1 MPHIYKLKISGKSLG
16 KKISASLNAM
26 LAVKL
31 DTGFNIEVEFPIT
44 PFHRRLFAWL
54 IDLMVQLA
62 YLWLMDLFISGVS
75 NDYWPDWLV
84 VIYLLPY
91 LFYHLVME
99 ITLNGQSIGKKAMNI
114 KVITMEG
121 GQPSLSQYIIRWMFR
136 LLDFGVFFIPAFF
149 SVILSRWSQR
159 VGDIVAGTIVI
170 DTKARTSWEDTI
182 FTELA
187 IDYKPRYQQVMQ
199 LSDKDINTLKS
210 IIETVRRKSDHEL
223 AFNATERIKGRLN
236 INTDQEPYD
245 FLQTLLKD
253 YNYYATNN

>member
-1 MPHIYKLKISGKSLG
+1 
-16 KKISASLNAM
+16 M

-31 DTGFNIEVEFPIT
+31 DTGFNIEVEFPIS

-54 IDLMVQLA
+54 IDAVIVIA
-62 YLWLMDLFISGVS
+62 YLWITDLIISEMTYS
-75 NDYWPDWLV
+75 WPAWLIV
-84 VIYLLPY
+84 LYLLPY
-91 LFYHLVME
+91 FFYHLVME
-99 ITLNGQSIGKKAMNI
+99 ITLNGQSVGKKAMNI
-114 KVITMEG
+114 KVITLEG

-136 LLDFGVFFIPAFF
+136 LFDFGLFFIPAFF
-149 SVILSRWSQR
+149 SVILSNKSQR

-170 DTKARTSWEDTI
+170 DTNPRTSWEDTI
-182 FTELA
+182 FTELEMN
-187 IDYKPRYQQVMQ
+187 YKPRYRQVMQ

-210 IIETVRRKSDHEL
+210 IIETVRKKSDYEL

-236 INTDQEPYD
+236 IQTDQDPYD